1 VSIALYL
8 VLAFALALVVLYLRR
23 PHLFTDLR
31 DELRAAVDDAKAEMA
46 ARKNSAE
53 PAAGEPISDD
63 EADEIIGW
71 YRAQTRP
78 ALLLEPNAEANALS
92 APARLGGK
100 VWFAEGEEWPRGPDS
115 EPLEFV
121 AHLDFSRLP
130 PLDGFPS
137 EGIARFF
144 VGRDDIWGA
153 DLDAP
158 DKSNVRVLWHDGPAT
173 GGRLEDPLHWGKDQ
187 NSPFESVSLRENG
200 LALRPKPIEDLP
212 DFYSWQ
218 LQEELDRYAGRLG
231 QDELENELFEIVE
244 TREYAHRIA
253 GYPSFTQ
260 YDFRK
265 RGEHDDLDVVLLG
278 LSSDD
283 AIMWGDVGEAAFYI
297 RRSDL
302 ERRDFSR
309 VAFYW
314 DCH

>member
-1 VSIALYL
+1 MTIGFYLTLVIALAI
-8 VLAFALALVVLYLRR
+8 VILYFRR
-23 PHLFTDLR
+23 RHLFTDIR
-31 DELRAAVDDAKAEMA
+31 DEFRAAVDDAKAEMA
-46 ARKNSAE
+46 ARRGQTSDD
-53 PAAGEPISDD
+53 PISEE
-63 EADEIIGW
+63 EADEIVDW
-71 YRAQTRP
+71 YHRQARP
-78 ALLLEPNAEANALS
+78 AILLRPDTEGDPAE

-100 VWFAEGEEWPRGPDS
+100 VWLADGEEWPRGPDG

-121 AHLDFSRLP
+121 AQLDFSRLP
-130 PLDGFPS
+130 PLEGFPR
-137 EGIARFF
+137 EGLARFF
-144 VGRDDIWGA
+144 VGRDDIWGVNF
-153 DLDAP
+153 DAP
-158 DKSNVRVLWHDGPAT
+158 DQSNIRVLWHDGPAT
-173 GGRLEDPLHWGKDQ
+173 GGRLEGPLQWGEDE
-187 NSPFESVSLRENG
+187 NSPFESVSLRDNG
-200 LALRPKPIEDLP
+200 LSLRPEPIDDLP

-218 LQEELDRYAGRLG
+218 LQEQLDRYASRPG
-231 QDELENELFEIVE
+231 QDELEDELFEINE
-244 TREYAHRIA
+244 TREFAHRVG

-265 RGEHDDLDVVLLG
+265 RGEYDDFDVVLLG